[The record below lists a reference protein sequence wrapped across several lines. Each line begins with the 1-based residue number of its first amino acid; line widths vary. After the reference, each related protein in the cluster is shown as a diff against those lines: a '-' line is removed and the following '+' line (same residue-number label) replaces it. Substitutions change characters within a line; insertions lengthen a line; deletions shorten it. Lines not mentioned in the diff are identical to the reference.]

1 MSRAALVEAIIKIAR
16 ELESAIYV
24 SDPDQKLRI
33 RSASD
38 DLRLA
43 LFALDKH
50 DKRAKRA
57 AEPEC
62 NANSGHP
69 CDAGDDGEPCSSC
82 RTEAAVWAAELRRN
96 GDDGAPVVS
105 CEPSATRSSAGAL
118 DAHLRG
124 LP

>member
-1 MSRAALVEAIIKIAR
+1 VSRAALVEAIIKIAR

-38 DLRLA
+38 DLRRA

-50 DKRAKRA
+50 DKRA

-62 NANSGHP
+62 NADEGHP

-105 CEPSATRSSAGAL
+105 CEPSATRSSADAL